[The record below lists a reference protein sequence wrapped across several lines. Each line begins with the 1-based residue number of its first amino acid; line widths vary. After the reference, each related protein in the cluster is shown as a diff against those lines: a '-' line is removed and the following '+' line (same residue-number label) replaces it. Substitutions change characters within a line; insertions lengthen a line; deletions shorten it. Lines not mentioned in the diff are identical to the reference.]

1 LGGDVPDAVTEN
13 EAVWPTVT
21 VWLAGCA
28 VIEGGPAAAG
38 TVSVAALLVT
48 LPVELLTTTLNWLAL
63 SEIAV
68 AGVV

>member
-1 LGGDVPDAVTEN
+1 VAVTEK
-13 EAVWPTVT
+13 EAVCPTVT

-28 VIEGGPAAAG
+28 VIEGATAAAL
-38 TVSVAALLVT
+38 TVRVAWLLVA
-48 LPVELLTTTLNWLAL
+48 LPAVLLTATVNCEPL